1 MKMGKIMKIKTKI
14 LFKTKTLRFGF
25 FMLLSFS
32 LLSCQEK
39 LTGLQII
46 EKSIEAHGGIESW
59 QKIKQLSFDK
69 ETTLFN
75 EDGSVE
81 LKTDQFQLFQFGTKL
96 FGKIEWKNNGNDIS
110 IIYDD
115 EKISKSINDSVVDS
129 ESELV
134 KASNAFWAAYYVA
147 NKPFDLIDEN
157 TDLLLTGETNL
168 EGTRCYIVNVSYKN
182 DTTDADRWSYIIDA
196 ETFKVVANKVVL
208 KDHTSWVENLTFD
221 TTTPFIFNAH
231 RKSYRL
237 NEEQNIFIQIIKLS
251 MLLNKKRFK
260 IY

>member
-1 MKMGKIMKIKTKI
+1 MKKVKSLKIRTKI
-14 LFKTKTLRFGF
+14 LLKTKTLRFGF
-25 FMLLSFS
+25 FLLLSFT

-46 EKSIEAHGGIESW
+46 KKSIEAHGGLESW

-81 LKTDQFQLFQFGTKL
+81 LKIEQFQLFKFGTKL
-96 FGKIEWKNNGNDIS
+96 FGKIEWQNNGNDIS

-115 EKISKSINDSVVDS
+115 EKILKMINDTLVDS
-129 ESELV
+129 ESELE
-134 KASNAFWAAYYVA
+134 KASNTFWAAYYVA
-147 NKPFDLIDEN
+147 CKPFDLISKDTEFLFAGE
-157 TDLLLTGETNL
+157 TDLEDK
-168 EGTRCYIVNVSYKN
+168 RCYIIDVKYKN
-182 DTTDADRWSYIIDA
+182 VAADADRWSYIIDA

-208 KDHTSWVENLTFD
+208 KNHMSWVENLTFD
-221 TTTPFIFNAH
+221 TSTFLIFNAH

-237 NEEQNIFIQIIKLS
+237 NEAGEKTYLRAEYFYSN
-251 MLLNKKRFK
+251 FK
-260 IY
+260 VEYKTQ

>member
-1 MKMGKIMKIKTKI
+1 MKMVKSMKIITKI
-14 LFKTKTLRFGF
+14 LFKTRTLCFGF
-25 FMLLSFS
+25 FVILSFV

-46 EKSIEAHGGIESW
+46 EKSIEAHGGLESW

-81 LKTDQFQLFQFGTKL
+81 LKTEQFQLFRFGTKL
-96 FGKIEWKNNGNDIS
+96 FGKIEWENNANDIS

-115 EKISKSINDSVVDS
+115 EKILKSINDSVVDL
-129 ESELV
+129 ESELE

-147 NKPFDLIDEN
+147 CKPFDLIGEDTEF
-157 TDLLLTGETNL
+157 LLVIETYL
-168 EGTRCYIVNVSYKN
+168 EGKLCYVVEVSYKN
-182 DTTDADRWSYIIDA
+182 DVVDADRWSYIIDA

-208 KDHTSWVENLTFD
+208 KGHTSWVENLTFD
-221 TTTPFIFNAH
+221 TSTPLIFNAH

-237 NEEQNIFIQIIKLS
+237 NEAGEKTYLRAEYFYKN
-251 MLLNKKRFK
+251 FK
-260 IY
+260 VEYLVQ

>member
-1 MKMGKIMKIKTKI
+1 MKIVKSMKIKNKI

-25 FMLLSFS
+25 FVLLSFT

-81 LKTDQFQLFQFGTKL
+81 LKTEQFQLFLFRTKL
-96 FGKIEWKNNGNDIS
+96 FGKIEWQDNGKDIS
-110 IIYDD
+110 IIYED
-115 EKISKSINDSVVDS
+115 ENISKSINDSIVES
-129 ESELV
+129 KSELE
-134 KASNAFWAAYYVA
+134 KASNAFWAAYHVA
-147 NKPFDLIDEN
+147 CKPFDLISKDTEFLFVGE
-157 TDLLLTGETNL
+157 TDL
-168 EGTRCYIVNVSYKN
+168 EGKRCYIVDVEYKN
-182 DTTDADRWSYIIDA
+182 DKEDVNRWSYIIDA

-208 KDHTSWVENLTFD
+208 KDHTSWIENLTFD
-221 TTTPFIFNAH
+221 TSTSLIFNAH

-237 NEEQNIFIQIIKLS
+237 NEAGEKTYLRAEYFYSNFKVEYLIQ
-251 MLLNKKRFK
+251 
-260 IY
+260 

>member
-1 MKMGKIMKIKTKI
+1 MAKSMKIIIKI

-25 FMLLSFS
+25 FVLLSFT
-32 LLSCQEK
+32 LLSCQKK

-46 EKSIEAHGGIESW
+46 EKSIKAHGGLESW

-75 EDGSVE
+75 EDGSIE
-81 LKTDQFQLFQFGTKL
+81 LKTEQFQLFQFGTKL
-96 FGKIEWKNNGNDIS
+96 FGKIEWQNNGNDIS

-147 NKPFDLIDEN
+147 CKPFDLISEN
-157 TDLLLTGETNL
+157 TKLVLSGEIDF
-168 EGTRCYIVNVSYKN
+168 EGKRCYVISVFYKN
-182 DTTDADRWSYIIDA
+182 DEIDADRWSYIIDA
-196 ETFKVVANKVVL
+196 ESYKVVANKVVL

-221 TTTPFIFNAH
+221 TSTPLIFNAH

-237 NEEQNIFIQIIKLS
+237 NEVGEKTYLRAEYFYSN
-251 MLLNKKRFK
+251 FK
-260 IY
+260 VEYVTQ